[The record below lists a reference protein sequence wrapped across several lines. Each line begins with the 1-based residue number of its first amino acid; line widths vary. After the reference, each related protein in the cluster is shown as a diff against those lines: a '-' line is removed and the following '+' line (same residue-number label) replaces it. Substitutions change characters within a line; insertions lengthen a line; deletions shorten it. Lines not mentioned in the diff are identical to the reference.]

1 MERGQCPKYL
11 WGVEV
16 RYVEE
21 FRQAEAVQTW
31 VAAIAQ
37 RVTRPWTLMEVC
49 GGQTHSIV
57 RYGLDTL
64 LPEGV
69 TLLHGPGCPVCVTP
83 GAVIDQAIAIAAD
96 PQVTICSFG
105 DMLRVPGD
113 RQQSL
118 QQARAAGAQ
127 VQIVYSP
134 LDAVAIAAK
143 NRDRQVVF
151 LAVGFETTAPATAL
165 AIAQAQQLG
174 LDNFSILLSHVRV
187 APAMVQLLEDPGCR
201 IQAFLAAGHVCTVAG
216 LADYPAIAQRYRV
229 PIAVTGFEPLDILQG
244 IYTCIDQLESER
256 FEVVNCYGR
265 AVQPGGNPAAQQWVE
280 RVFAIADQD
289 WRGLGTIPE
298 GGLQFQ
304 PAFEAFDA
312 RRRFAI
318 AETIEPAPVP
328 DCMSGLVL
336 QGQKQPCDCPA
347 FGRTCTPETPLGA
360 PMVSS
365 EGACAAYYR
374 YRHSPVTMRA

>member
-1 MERGQCPKYL
+1 M
-11 WGVEV
+11 
-16 RYVEE
+16 RYVQE
-21 FRQAEAVQTW
+21 FRQAAAVQAW
-31 VAAIAQ
+31 VEAIAQ

-83 GAVIDQAIAIAAD
+83 GSVIDQAIAIAQD
-96 PQVTICSFG
+96 PQVIICSFG
-105 DMLRVPGD
+105 DMVRVPGD

-143 NRDRQVVF
+143 NPDRQVVF

-165 AIAQAQQLG
+165 AIAQAQQQQLT
-174 LDNFSILLSHVRV
+174 NFSVLLSHVRV
-187 APAMVQLLEDPGCR
+187 APAMTQLLADPDCR
-201 IQAFLAAGHVCTVAG
+201 IQGFLAAGHVCTVAG
-216 LADYPAIAQRYRV
+216 LAEYPAIANRYHV
-229 PIAVTGFEPLDILQG
+229 PIAITGFEPVDILQG
-244 IYTCIDQLESER
+244 IYACLDQLESGR
-256 FEVVNCYGR
+256 SEVVNCYGR
-265 AVQPGGNPAAQQWVE
+265 AVQEAGNLAAQQWVE

-289 WRGLGTIPE
+289 WRSLGTIPE
-298 GGLQFQ
+298 GGLEFQ
-304 PAFEAFDA
+304 PEFKSFDA
-312 RRRFAI
+312 HCRFAI
-318 AETIEPAPVP
+318 TGAIALTSVN
-328 DCMSGLVL
+328 DCISGLVL

-347 FGRTCTPETPLGA
+347 FGRTCTPEKPLGA

-374 YRHSPVTMRA
+374 YRRTQVMN